1 MSQQQRPLTEAEER
15 LRHHQRTNPNQ
26 PLPRPRNQQQLD
38 ARNRDRLRDLTR
50 NAFGLTGEDGI
61 GTDPLQLG
69 YNIITSAGDYITGQ
83 QTDLDE
89 NERRRI
95 DRQIRNRSDRIWR
108 YAIIRLAGRNEFNIL
123 EDLRLSNQSLER
135 VYFHNYHLWTQY
147 FLHLLETREITIYD
161 ELNRN
166 ERLVLEE
173 YINNIMDELDRIR
186 GIQPII
192 GGSAPR
198 SHMAMQSEESRAI
211 SNYFHNKLR
220 GGGNCLARLRRS
232 HTQPQMPPEP
242 PPVFVGMPV
251 AVAPAMIGQPL
262 VNAPP
267 QVVMGTPVFAD
278 GLPGS
283 SGDQP
288 GQVILDEVNV
298 VIDPVMRDALA
309 YWDEN
314 MILTVREFKNNPRFK
329 RLFDKYFDKWVE
341 QCRSGK
347 LPKKSAFRMIMQDL
361 NDDIDKKYKKSSSS
375 KE

>member
-15 LRHHQRTNPNQ
+15 LRHYQRTNPNQ
-26 PLPRPRNQQQLD
+26 PLPQPRNQEQLD
-38 ARNRDRLRDLTR
+38 ERNRDRLRDLTR
-50 NAFGLTGEDGI
+50 NVSGLTGEDGI

-69 YNIITSAGDYITGQ
+69 HNIINSVGNYMTGQ
-83 QTDLDE
+83 QTDLNE
-89 NERRRI
+89 NRRRDTDI
-95 DRQIRNRSDRIWR
+95 TNRNISDSIWRDTKLRLMGPARIRELNDLIAMDHPIAELYYHERNLWREYFLRLLRTRQIRVYRDLDWDDRIVLEG
-108 YAIIRLAGRNEFNIL
+108 YVNNIMNE
-123 EDLRLSNQSLER
+123 LER
-135 VYFHNYHLWTQY
+135 VRSN
-147 FLHLLETREITIYD
+147 
-161 ELNRN
+161 
-166 ERLVLEE
+166 
-173 YINNIMDELDRIR
+173 
-186 GIQPII
+186 QPIT
-192 GGSAPR
+192 GGSVPR
-198 SHMAMQSEESRAI
+198 AHMAMQSEESRAI

-262 VNAPP
+262 VNASP

>member
-1 MSQQQRPLTEAEER
+1 
-15 LRHHQRTNPNQ
+15 
-26 PLPRPRNQQQLD
+26 
-38 ARNRDRLRDLTR
+38 
-50 NAFGLTGEDGI
+50 
-61 GTDPLQLG
+61 
-69 YNIITSAGDYITGQ
+69 
-83 QTDLDE
+83 
-89 NERRRI
+89 
-95 DRQIRNRSDRIWR
+95 
-108 YAIIRLAGRNEFNIL
+108 
-123 EDLRLSNQSLER
+123 
-135 VYFHNYHLWTQY
+135 
-147 FLHLLETREITIYD
+147 
-161 ELNRN
+161 
-166 ERLVLEE
+166 
-173 YINNIMDELDRIR
+173 
-186 GIQPII
+186 
-192 GGSAPR
+192 
-198 SHMAMQSEESRAI
+198 
-211 SNYFHNKLR
+211 
-220 GGGNCLARLRRS
+220 
-232 HTQPQMPPEP
+232 MPPEP

-288 GQVILDEVNV
+288 GQVILDEVDV

-361 NDDIDKKYKKSSSS
+361 NDDIDKKCKKSSSS